1 MKKKYSFLVLVL
13 LPLPRRKGVKK
24 TTKQKLE
31 TDHHAITLLN
41 MKLIWEAKGRPTE
54 FLTVPDA
61 LFQINSN
68 VEYTV
73 PRQVLWNVKFS

>member
-1 MKKKYSFLVLVL
+1 
-13 LPLPRRKGVKK
+13 
-24 TTKQKLE
+24 
-31 TDHHAITLLN
+31 
-41 MKLIWEAKGRPTE
+41 MKLIWEAEGRPTE

-73 PRQVLWNVKFS
+73 PRQVLWNIKFS